1 VRNGRAPAGERRGD
15 SRGKLD
21 GLGRAYRLGLLGAAL
36 GVIAGL
42 IQWAFGSEIPD
53 WTGEKLHP
61 EQLGLITIA
70 LSALALVSIHVAIR
84 RPHLA
89 TPRRAF
95 LAGVGVL
102 APAAICFTTV
112 GRLWYLPGTLLLVA
126 GALILLAPRREGRS
140 AS

>member
-1 VRNGRAPAGERRGD
+1 
-15 SRGKLD
+15 
-21 GLGRAYRLGLLGAAL
+21 LGWAHRLGLLGAAL

-42 IQWAFGSEIPD
+42 IQWAFGSQIPA

-70 LSALALVSIHVAIR
+70 LSALALASIHLAIR
-84 RPHLA
+84 GPHRA
-89 TPRRAF
+89 TRQRAL

-112 GRLWYLPGTLLLVA
+112 GRLWYVPGLLLLVA
-126 GALILLAPRREGRS
+126 GAFILVAPRAEGRQPPKLS
-140 AS
+140 GQ